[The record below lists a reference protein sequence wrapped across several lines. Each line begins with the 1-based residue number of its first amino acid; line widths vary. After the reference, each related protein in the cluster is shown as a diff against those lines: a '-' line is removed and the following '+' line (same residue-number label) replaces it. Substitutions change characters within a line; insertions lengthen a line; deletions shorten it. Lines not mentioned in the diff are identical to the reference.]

1 MNPITLLYHDVV
13 PRENSD
19 ASGFLGSSATIYK
32 LEHQEFQR
40 HLHAIRSV
48 LFEGSKNPELRNR
61 HGSRVLLTF
70 DDGGCSAHEPVAD
83 LLEELGWRGIFFVTT
98 DWIDKSGFLNS
109 MQIRDLH
116 RRGHRI
122 GTHSC
127 SHPARMSYCT
137 REELRDEWNNSVH
150 ALSKIIGAPITLASV
165 PGGFYGRNV
174 AEAAVEAGIK
184 TLFTS
189 EPQSS
194 MHVVNGCTILGRYTI
209 QQGVTAATA
218 AAIANGDVLPRCRQS
233 LYWNVKKVAK
243 IAGGTQWLRLRQWVL
258 ASRLTRP

>member
-1 MNPITLLYHDVV
+1 
-13 PRENSD
+13 
-19 ASGFLGSSATIYK
+19 
-32 LEHQEFQR
+32 
-40 HLHAIRSV
+40 
-48 LFEGSKNPELRNR
+48 
-61 HGSRVLLTF
+61 LTF
-70 DDGGCSAHEPVAD
+70 DDGGCSAHELVAD
-83 LLEELGWRGIFFVTT
+83 LLEERGWRGIFFVTT
-98 DWIDKSGFLNS
+98 DWIGKSGFLNL

-137 REELRDEWNNSVH
+137 REELCQEWNNSVH
-150 ALSKIIGAPITLASV
+150 VLSQIVGGPITLASV

-174 AEAAVEAGIK
+174 AESAVEAGIK

-189 EPQSS
+189 EPQTS
-194 MHVVNGCTILGRYTI
+194 MRVVNGCIILGRYTI

-218 AAIANGDVLPRCRQS
+218 ASIANGEVLPRCRQS
-233 LYWNVKKVAK
+233 LYWNLKKVAK